1 MLKNTTTTRLNPNQL
16 DETKTIN
23 YLTPCSIVRPTNF
36 LYMKERYVKQPEEFA
51 QEFIQ
56 KILSRLDGL
65 DGGQQDIFFNSFLDN
80 LEMENEDKT
89 VYDEGREFA
98 EDALSQCEA
107 FESDSDREG
116 FLADMFASLKSL
128 VEAGAKEISEDSDG

>member
-1 MLKNTTTTRLNPNQL
+1 
-16 DETKTIN
+16 
-23 YLTPCSIVRPTNF
+23 
-36 LYMKERYVKQPEEFA
+36 MKERHVKQPEKIA

-56 KILSRLDGL
+56 KIVSRLDEL

-80 LEMENEDKT
+80 LEMEIEDKT
-89 VYDEGREFA
+89 VYDEGREYA

-107 FESDSDREG
+107 FDSDNDREE

>member
-1 MLKNTTTTRLNPNQL
+1 
-16 DETKTIN
+16 
-23 YLTPCSIVRPTNF
+23 
-36 LYMKERYVKQPEEFA
+36 MKERYVKQPEEFA

-107 FESDSDREG
+107 FESDSDREE